1 MLMAPVGTPPEIVNK
16 LFDAL
21 TKSSVM
27 PDITERGANITLIK
41 SPADTKNFVS
51 SEFKK
56 WNVALKES
64 GVAPD

>member
-1 MLMAPVGTPPEIVNK
+1 MAPVGTPPEIVNK

-56 WNVALKES
+56 
-64 GVAPD
+64 